1 MKPRI
6 TQGRELIS
14 HLSRKPHTYMQMLVL
29 GISTCPQK
37 RVVESLRPDEKIV
50 KGKRHLGGRRYLTTW
65 AVRKA

>member
-1 MKPRI
+1 MKHVS
-6 TQGRELIS
+6 QGRILIGYLRS
-14 HLSRKPHTYMQMLVL
+14 KPLTAMEMLKL
-29 GISTCPQK
+29 GVSVCPWK